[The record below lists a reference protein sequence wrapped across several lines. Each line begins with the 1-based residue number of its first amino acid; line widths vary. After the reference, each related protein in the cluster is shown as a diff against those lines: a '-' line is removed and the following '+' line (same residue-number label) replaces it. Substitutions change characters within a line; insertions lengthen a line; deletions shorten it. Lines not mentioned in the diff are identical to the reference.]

1 MYNMGIN
8 HYEVIR
14 INIVIAGYNLTGISH
29 EI

>member
-8 HYEVIR
+8 HYEMIR
-14 INIVIAGYNLTGISH
+14 INIVIDGYNLTGISL

>member
-14 INIVIAGYNLTGISH
+14 INIVIGGYNLTGISR